1 MLHRALT
8 VKIDKKLQVLKANAN
23 IYIYIYIYFIYAT
36 YNTSILLLAPTP
48 YNSTIANKLGGGA
61 Y

>member
-1 MLHRALT
+1 MLDRVLNM
-8 VKIDKKLQVLKANAN
+8 KIDKEFEVCKSQR
-23 IYIYIYIYFIYAT
+23 IYTYIYAT
-36 YNTSILLLAPTP
+36 HTTSISLLAPTL